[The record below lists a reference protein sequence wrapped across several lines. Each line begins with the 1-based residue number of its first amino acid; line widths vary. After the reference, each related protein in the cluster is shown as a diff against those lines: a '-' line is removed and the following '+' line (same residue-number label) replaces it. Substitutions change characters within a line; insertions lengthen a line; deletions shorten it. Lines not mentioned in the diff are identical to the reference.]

1 MFRIT
6 LSDLIK
12 RGIHNPPDG
21 TRTLALG
28 GVVAGSS
35 AAMYNNYN
43 KALQPK
49 ALSKTS
55 ALDVGDLT
63 QKLKEKAK
71 SYAKDKL
78 LKKIF
83 PGVRSK
89 GF

>member
-1 MFRIT
+1 MSRIT

-28 GVVAGSS
+28 GVVGTSTGL
-35 AAMYNNYN
+35 MYNNYN
-43 KALQPK
+43 KAL
-49 ALSKTS
+49 SKTS
-55 ALDVGDLT
+55 AIDVGDLT

-78 LKKIF
+78 LKKYF
-83 PGVRSK
+83 PNNEIK
-89 GF
+89 YIC

>member
-1 MFRIT
+1 MSRIT

-43 KALQPK
+43 KAL
-49 ALSKTS
+49 SKTS
-55 ALDVGDLT
+55 AVDTSELT
-63 QKLKEKAK
+63 QKVKNYVKI
-71 SYAKDKL
+71 SYLISIFLSMGNRL
-78 LKKIF
+78 LT
-83 PGVRSK
+83 
-89 GF
+89 

>member
-1 MFRIT
+1 MSRIT

-43 KALQPK
+43 KAL
-49 ALSKTS
+49 SKTS
-55 ALDVGDLT
+55 AVDTSELT
-63 QKLKEKAK
+63 QEESTSGHGWRRCRCCYSA
-71 SYAKDKL
+71 
-78 LKKIF
+78 
-83 PGVRSK
+83 RRQR
-89 GF
+89 

>member
-1 MFRIT
+1 MSRIT

-28 GVVAGSS
+28 GVVAVSASS
-35 AAMYNNYN
+35 MYNNYN
-43 KALQPK
+43 KVLQSKALQPK

-55 ALDVGDLT
+55 AIDVGNLT

-78 LKKIF
+78 LKKD
-83 PGVRSK
+83 
-89 GF
+89 